1 MFMNEKRL
9 QIAFKGKGKR
19 ICKLCGTPR
28 GMIRKYGLYICRRC
42 FREVGERIGFKK
54 FGGQ

>member
-1 MFMNEKRL
+1 MNEKRL